1 MKLSQLDKTEF
12 EEFYGFYLGQ
22 LDENTLLLNELK
34 KGKEALKNYIENL
47 SEEKGL
53 YKYEIGKWT
62 IKEVLVH
69 ITDAERV
76 FQHRAFRFSRQ
87 EGVSLPGFDHNT
99 FIKNSRINNRS
110 LQSILKE
117 YIGIRDVSI
126 TLFETFNDDELR
138 LKGIASDIQ
147 WSVGGLG
154 FVINGHQKHHLKILQ
169 EKYI

>member
-1 MKLSQLDKTEF
+1 MELSQLDKTEF
-12 EEFYGFYLGQ
+12 KEFYGIYLNQ
-22 LDENTLLLNELK
+22 LSENTRLLDELK
-34 KGKEALKNYIENL
+34 RGKEVFKNFIENL
-47 SEEKGL
+47 PEEKGL
-53 YKYEIGKWT
+53 YKYDVDKWT

-69 ITDAERV
+69 VIDAERV
-76 FQHRAFRFSRQ
+76 FQHRAFRFSKQ

-99 FIKNSRINNRS
+99 FVKNSRINNRS

-117 YIGIRDVSI
+117 YSGVRDVSI

-138 LKGIASDIQ
+138 LKGTASDIQ